1 MNNLKSRLAKEKRF
15 KVYGIISII
24 TALTLLTI
32 LFVSIFSQG
41 YTAFQ
46 ETRIQL
52 PVYFDQEILDP
63 NKTSDWNNIKKA
75 NFNGLVKQSLRNL
88 FPEVSGRS
96 NKRKLYKIVSSS
108 AEYQIRNIVN
118 NDLSIIGSKQNIW
131 VLADDDVDML
141 IKGNINRNLP
151 ENERRIDDQELI
163 WIEYLESE
171 NLIKKVFNK
180 TLFTSGDSSESEQS
194 GILVALLGSFYALLI
209 TLVLSFPIGIATA
222 VYLEEFAPKDNK
234 FVDFI
239 EVNINNL
246 AAVPSIIFGLLGLA
260 IFLNFFEMPRSAP
273 LVGGMVLSLM
283 TLPRIIIPARAALK
297 SVPPSIREGAL
308 GLGASNVQA
317 VFHHVLPIATPG
329 MLTGTIIGM
338 AQALGESAPLLIIG
352 MVAFIVDIPQ
362 GFTDP
367 ATALPV
373 QIYLWADTPERGFVE
388 RTAAVIMVLLIF
400 LILMNSLAIYLR
412 KSLKKILPSE
422 KNYV

>member
-1 MNNLKSRLAKEKRF
+1 MNNLKSRLAKERRF
-15 KVYGIISII
+15 KAYGVISIL
-24 TALTLLTI
+24 TALVLLAI
-32 LFVSIFSQG
+32 LFTSIISQG

-52 PVYFDQEILDP
+52 LIHFDEDILDKE
-63 NKTSDWNNIKKA
+63 KTQNWDTVRKSNFNILIKK
-75 NFNGLVKQSLRNL
+75 SIREI
-88 FPEVSGRS
+88 FPDVSGRNS
-96 NKRKLYKIVSSS
+96 KRKLYKIVSSS
-108 AEYQIRNIVN
+108 AEYQIRDMVRK
-118 NDLSIIGSKQNIW
+118 DLSIIGTKKNIW

-151 ENERRIDDQELI
+151 ENERRIDNEELK
-163 WIEYLESE
+163 WIEKLESKK
-171 NLIKKVFNK
+171 LIDKFFNK
-180 TLFTSGDSSESEQS
+180 TLFSSGDSSESEQS

-222 VYLEEFAPKDNK
+222 VYLEEFAPKNNK

-283 TLPRIIIPARAALK
+283 TLPRIIIPSRAALK

-317 VFHHVLPIATPG
+317 VFNHVVPIATPG

-362 GFTDP
+362 SVTDP
-367 ATALPV
+367 ATTLPV

-412 KSLKKILPSE
+412 KKFE
-422 KNYV
+422 KDIN

>member
-15 KVYGIISII
+15 KAYGIISII

-151 ENERRIDDQELI
+151 ENERRIDDQELM

-338 AQALGESAPLLIIG
+338 AQALGESAPLLVIG

-412 KSLKKILPSE
+412 KKFE
-422 KNYV
+422 KNIT

>member
-15 KVYGIISII
+15 KAYGVISIT

-63 NKTSDWNNIKKA
+63 NKTSDWNDIKKA
-75 NFNGLVKQSLRNL
+75 NFNGLVKQSIRNL

-151 ENERRIDDQELI
+151 ENERRIDDQELM

-180 TLFTSGDSSESEQS
+180 TLFSSGDSSESEQS

-317 VFHHVLPIATPG
+317 VFNHVLPIATPG

-367 ATALPV
+367 ATTLPV

-400 LILMNSLAIYLR
+400 LVLMNSLAIYLR
-412 KSLKKILPSE
+412 KKFE
-422 KNYV
+422 KNIT

>member
-15 KVYGIISII
+15 KAYGIISII

-63 NKTSDWNNIKKA
+63 NKTSDWNEIKKA
-75 NFNGLVKQSLRNL
+75 NFNGLVKQSVRNL

-108 AEYQIRNIVN
+108 AEYQIRSIVN

-151 ENERRIDDQELI
+151 ENERRIDDQELM

-338 AQALGESAPLLIIG
+338 AQALGESAPLLVIG

-400 LILMNSLAIYLR
+400 LVFMNSLAIYLR
-412 KSLKKILPSE
+412 KKFE
-422 KNYV
+422 KNIT

>member
-15 KVYGIISII
+15 KAYGIISII

-63 NKTSDWNNIKKA
+63 NKTGDWNNIKKA

-108 AEYQIRNIVN
+108 AEYQIRSIVN

-151 ENERRIDDQELI
+151 ENERRIDDQELM

-317 VFHHVLPIATPG
+317 VFNHVLPIATPG

-352 MVAFIVDIPQ
+352 MVAFIVDVPQ

-412 KSLKKILPSE
+412 KKFE
-422 KNYV
+422 KNIT

>member
-15 KVYGIISII
+15 KAYGIISII

-63 NKTSDWNNIKKA
+63 NKTSDWNEIKKA

-108 AEYQIRNIVN
+108 AEYQIRSIVN

-151 ENERRIDDQELI
+151 ENERRIDDQELM

-308 GLGASNVQA
+308 GLGASKVQA
-317 VFHHVLPIATPG
+317 VFNHVLPIATPG

-352 MVAFIVDIPQ
+352 MVAFIVDVPQ

-412 KSLKKILPSE
+412 KKFE
-422 KNYV
+422 KNIT

>member
-1 MNNLKSRLAKEKRF
+1 MNNLKSRLARERRF
-15 KVYGIISII
+15 KAYGVISIL
-24 TALTLLTI
+24 TALVLLAI
-32 LFVSIFSQG
+32 LFTSIISQG

-52 PVYFDQEILDP
+52 PIHFDEDILDVE
-63 NKTSDWNNIKKA
+63 KTKNWDTIRKSNFNILIKK
-75 NFNGLVKQSLRNL
+75 SIREI
-88 FPEVSGRS
+88 FPDVSGRNS
-96 NKRKLYKIVSSS
+96 KRKLYKILSGS
-108 AEYQIRNIVN
+108 AEYQIRDMVRK
-118 NDLSIIGSKQNIW
+118 DLSIIGTKKNIW

-151 ENERRIDDQELI
+151 ENERRIDNEELK
-163 WIEYLESE
+163 WIEKLESKK
-171 NLIKKVFNK
+171 LIDKFFNK
-180 TLFTSGDSSESEQS
+180 TLFSSGDSSESEQS

-222 VYLEEFAPKDNK
+222 VYLEEFAPKNNK

-283 TLPRIIIPARAALK
+283 TLPRIIIPSRAALK

-317 VFHHVLPIATPG
+317 VFNHVVPIATPG

-362 GFTDP
+362 SVTDP
-367 ATALPV
+367 ATTLPV

-412 KSLKKILPSE
+412 KKFE
-422 KNYV
+422 KDIN

>member
-15 KVYGIISII
+15 KAYGIISII

-63 NKTSDWNNIKKA
+63 NKTNDWNNIKKA

-108 AEYQIRNIVN
+108 AEYQIRSIVN

-151 ENERRIDDQELI
+151 ENERRIDDQELM

-338 AQALGESAPLLIIG
+338 AQALGESAPLLVIG

-412 KSLKKILPSE
+412 KKFE
-422 KNYV
+422 KNIT

>member
-15 KVYGIISII
+15 KAYGIISII

-63 NKTSDWNNIKKA
+63 NKTGDWNNIKKA

-151 ENERRIDDQELI
+151 ENERRIDDQELM

-352 MVAFIVDIPQ
+352 MVAFIVDVPQ

-400 LILMNSLAIYLR
+400 LVLMNSLAIYLR
-412 KSLKKILPSE
+412 KKFE
-422 KNYV
+422 KNIT

>member
-15 KVYGIISII
+15 KAYGIISII

-63 NKTSDWNNIKKA
+63 NKTSDWNEIKKA

-151 ENERRIDDQELI
+151 ENERRIDDQELM

-338 AQALGESAPLLIIG
+338 AQALGESAPLLVIG

-400 LILMNSLAIYLR
+400 LVLMNSLAIYLR
-412 KSLKKILPSE
+412 KKFE
-422 KNYV
+422 KNIT

>member
-15 KVYGIISII
+15 KAYGIISII

-63 NKTSDWNNIKKA
+63 NKTSDWNEIKKA
-75 NFNGLVKQSLRNL
+75 NFNGLVKQSVRNL

-108 AEYQIRNIVN
+108 AEYQIRSIVN

-151 ENERRIDDQELI
+151 ENERRIDDQELM

-338 AQALGESAPLLIIG
+338 AQALGESAPLLVIG

-412 KSLKKILPSE
+412 KKFE
-422 KNYV
+422 KNIT

>member
-15 KVYGIISII
+15 KAYGIISII

-151 ENERRIDDQELI
+151 ENERRIDDQELM

-317 VFHHVLPIATPG
+317 VFNHVLPIATPG

-338 AQALGESAPLLIIG
+338 AQALGESAPLLVIG

-412 KSLKKILPSE
+412 KKFE
-422 KNYV
+422 KNIT

>member
-1 MNNLKSRLAKEKRF
+1 MNNLKSRIAKEKRF
-15 KVYGIISII
+15 KAYGIISIT

-63 NKTSDWNNIKKA
+63 NKTNDWNIIKKA
-75 NFNGLVKQSLRNL
+75 NFNGLVKQSIRDL

-151 ENERRIDDQELI
+151 ENERRIDDQELM

-171 NLIKKVFNK
+171 KLIKKVFNK
-180 TLFTSGDSSESEQS
+180 TLFSSGDSSESEQS

-317 VFHHVLPIATPG
+317 VFNHVLPIATPG

-367 ATALPV
+367 ATTLPV

-400 LILMNSLAIYLR
+400 LVLMNSLAIYLR
-412 KSLKKILPSE
+412 KKFE
-422 KNYV
+422 KNIT

>member
-15 KVYGIISII
+15 KAYGVISIT

-63 NKTSDWNNIKKA
+63 NKTNDWNNIKKA
-75 NFNGLVKQSLRNL
+75 NFNGLVKQSIRNL

-151 ENERRIDDQELI
+151 ENERRIDDQELM

-180 TLFTSGDSSESEQS
+180 TLFSSGDSSESEQS

-317 VFHHVLPIATPG
+317 VFNHVLPIATPG

-367 ATALPV
+367 ATTLPV

-400 LILMNSLAIYLR
+400 LVLMNSLAIYLR
-412 KSLKKILPSE
+412 KKFE
-422 KNYV
+422 KNIT

>member
-15 KVYGIISII
+15 KAYGIISII
-24 TALTLLTI
+24 IALTLLTI

-63 NKTSDWNNIKKA
+63 NKTSDWNEIKKA
-75 NFNGLVKQSLRNL
+75 NFNGLVKQSVRNL

-108 AEYQIRNIVN
+108 AEYQIRSIVN

-151 ENERRIDDQELI
+151 ENERRIDDQELM

-338 AQALGESAPLLIIG
+338 AQALGESAPLLVIG

-400 LILMNSLAIYLR
+400 LVFMNSLAIYLR
-412 KSLKKILPSE
+412 KKFE
-422 KNYV
+422 KNIT

>member
-15 KVYGIISII
+15 KAYGIISII

-88 FPEVSGRS
+88 FPEVSGRN

-151 ENERRIDDQELI
+151 ENERRIDDQELM

-317 VFHHVLPIATPG
+317 VFNHVLPIATPG

-352 MVAFIVDIPQ
+352 MVAFIVDVPQ

-412 KSLKKILPSE
+412 KKFE
-422 KNYV
+422 KNIT

>member
-1 MNNLKSRLAKEKRF
+1 MNNLKSRIAKEKRF
-15 KVYGIISII
+15 KAYGIISIT

-63 NKTSDWNNIKKA
+63 NKTNDWNIIKKA
-75 NFNGLVKQSLRNL
+75 NFNGLVKQSIRNL

-151 ENERRIDDQELI
+151 ENERRIDDQELM

-180 TLFTSGDSSESEQS
+180 TLFSSGDSSESEQS

-317 VFHHVLPIATPG
+317 VFNHVLPIATPG

-367 ATALPV
+367 ATTLPV

-400 LILMNSLAIYLR
+400 LVLMNSLAIYLR
-412 KSLKKILPSE
+412 KKFE
-422 KNYV
+422 KNIT

>member
-15 KVYGIISII
+15 KAYGIISII

-317 VFHHVLPIATPG
+317 VFNHVLPIATPG

-338 AQALGESAPLLIIG
+338 AQALGESAPLLVIG

-400 LILMNSLAIYLR
+400 LVLMNSLAIYLR
-412 KSLKKILPSE
+412 KKFE
-422 KNYV
+422 KNIT

>member
-15 KVYGIISII
+15 KAYGIISII

-63 NKTSDWNNIKKA
+63 NKTGDWNNIKKA

-151 ENERRIDDQELI
+151 ENERRIDDQELM

-308 GLGASNVQA
+308 GLGASKVQA
-317 VFHHVLPIATPG
+317 VFNHVLPIATPG

-352 MVAFIVDIPQ
+352 MVAFIVDVPQ

-400 LILMNSLAIYLR
+400 LVLMNSLAIYLR
-412 KSLKKILPSE
+412 KKFE
-422 KNYV
+422 KNIT

>member
-1 MNNLKSRLAKEKRF
+1 MNNLKSRIAKEKRF
-15 KVYGIISII
+15 KAYGIISIT

-63 NKTSDWNNIKKA
+63 NKTNDWNNIKKS
-75 NFNGLVKQSLRNL
+75 NFNGLVKQSIRNL

-108 AEYQIRNIVN
+108 AEYQIRSIVN

-151 ENERRIDDQELI
+151 ENERRIDDQELM

-317 VFHHVLPIATPG
+317 VFNHVLPIATPG

-367 ATALPV
+367 ATTLPV

-400 LILMNSLAIYLR
+400 LVLMNSLAIYLR
-412 KSLKKILPSE
+412 KKFE
-422 KNYV
+422 KNIT

>member
-1 MNNLKSRLAKEKRF
+1 MNNLKSRIAKEKRF
-15 KVYGIISII
+15 KAYGIISIT

-32 LFVSIFSQG
+32 LFISIFSQG

-75 NFNGLVKQSLRNL
+75 NFNGLVKQSIRNL

-108 AEYQIRNIVN
+108 AEYQIMSIVN

-131 VLADDDVDML
+131 VLADDDVDKL

-151 ENERRIDDQELI
+151 ENERRIDDQELM

-194 GILVALLGSFYALLI
+194 GILVALLGSLYALLI

-317 VFHHVLPIATPG
+317 VFNHVLPIATPG

-367 ATALPV
+367 ATTLPV
-373 QIYLWADTPERGFVE
+373 QIFLWADTPERGFVE

-400 LILMNSLAIYLR
+400 LVLMNSLAIYLR
-412 KSLKKILPSE
+412 KKFE
-422 KNYV
+422 KNIT

>member
-1 MNNLKSRLAKEKRF
+1 MNNLKSRLAKERRF
-15 KVYGIISII
+15 KAYGVISIL
-24 TALTLLTI
+24 TALVLLAI
-32 LFVSIFSQG
+32 LFTSIISQG

-52 PVYFDQEILDP
+52 LIHFDEDILDKE
-63 NKTSDWNNIKKA
+63 KTQNWDTVRKSNFNILIKK
-75 NFNGLVKQSLRNL
+75 SIREI
-88 FPEVSGRS
+88 FPDVSGRNS
-96 NKRKLYKIVSSS
+96 KRKLYKILSGS
-108 AEYQIRNIVN
+108 AEYQIRDMVRK
-118 NDLSIIGSKQNIW
+118 DLSIIGTKKNIW

-151 ENERRIDDQELI
+151 ENERRIDNEELK
-163 WIEYLESE
+163 WIEKLESKK
-171 NLIKKVFNK
+171 LIDKFFNK
-180 TLFTSGDSSESEQS
+180 TLFSSGDSSESEQS

-222 VYLEEFAPKDNK
+222 VYLEEFAPKNNK

-283 TLPRIIIPARAALK
+283 TLPRIIIPSRAALK

-317 VFHHVLPIATPG
+317 VFNHVVPIATPG

-362 GFTDP
+362 SVTDP
-367 ATALPV
+367 ATTLPV

-412 KSLKKILPSE
+412 KKFE
-422 KNYV
+422 KDIN

>member
-15 KVYGIISII
+15 KAYGIISII

-63 NKTSDWNNIKKA
+63 NKTSDWSDIKKA
-75 NFNGLVKQSLRNL
+75 NFNGLVKQSIRNL

-108 AEYQIRNIVN
+108 AEYQIRSIVN

-151 ENERRIDDQELI
+151 ENERRIDDQELT

-338 AQALGESAPLLIIG
+338 AQALGESAPLLVIG

-400 LILMNSLAIYLR
+400 LVLMNSLAIYLR
-412 KSLKKILPSE
+412 KKFE
-422 KNYV
+422 KNIT

>member
-15 KVYGIISII
+15 KAYGIISII

-63 NKTSDWNNIKKA
+63 NKTSDWSDIKKA
-75 NFNGLVKQSLRNL
+75 NFNGLVKQSIRNL

-108 AEYQIRNIVN
+108 AEYQIRSIVN

-246 AAVPSIIFGLLGLA
+246 AAVSSIIFGLLGLA

-338 AQALGESAPLLIIG
+338 AQALGESAPLLVIG

-400 LILMNSLAIYLR
+400 LVLMNSLAIYLR
-412 KSLKKILPSE
+412 KKFE
-422 KNYV
+422 KNIT

>member
-15 KVYGIISII
+15 KAYGIISII

-63 NKTSDWNNIKKA
+63 NKTSDWNEIKKA
-75 NFNGLVKQSLRNL
+75 NFNGLVKQSVRNL

-151 ENERRIDDQELI
+151 ENERRIDDQELM

-338 AQALGESAPLLIIG
+338 AQALGESAPLLVIG

-412 KSLKKILPSE
+412 KKFE
-422 KNYV
+422 KNIT

>member
-15 KVYGIISII
+15 KAYGIISII

-63 NKTSDWNNIKKA
+63 NKTGDWNNIKKA

-108 AEYQIRNIVN
+108 AEYQIRSIVN

-151 ENERRIDDQELI
+151 ENERRIDDQELM

-352 MVAFIVDIPQ
+352 MVAFIVDVPQ

-412 KSLKKILPSE
+412 KKFE
-422 KNYV
+422 KNIT